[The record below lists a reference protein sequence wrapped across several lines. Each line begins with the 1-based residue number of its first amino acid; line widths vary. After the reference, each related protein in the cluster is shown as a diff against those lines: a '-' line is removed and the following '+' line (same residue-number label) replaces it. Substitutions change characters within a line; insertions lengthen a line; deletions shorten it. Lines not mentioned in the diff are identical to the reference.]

1 MIYFRNA
8 AENPPAPAV
17 VRTEKTRRTAGSPA
31 ELTHMSLTRAIA
43 GNTFV
48 QVSGKF
54 IGTLLGILTVA
65 VMTRHLGQAGY
76 GEFTTAISF
85 LQFFGI
91 LVDFGLTL
99 TMIRMIS
106 DAGAEESRVAS
117 NIFTLRLVSGLVFF
131 GAAAGIAQFFPYPP
145 SVKAG
150 IALGSLSFLGISLSS
165 VLVGIFQKKLAVRLA
180 ATAEVAGRLLLFLGV
195 LFAARLG
202 LSLLWVIGILVAS
215 NLLQLSLSLVFAQKL
230 VRVRPAFDLALWRE
244 IVRQSWPI
252 GVSIAF
258 NLVYLKG
265 DVIILSLY
273 RTQSEVGLYGAAYKI
288 LDVITIVP
296 AVFMGLVL
304 PVLTQAWSGGDSE
317 TFKRRLGRAFDFL
330 SLIALPLAVGT
341 QAVAADVMS
350 FVAGSAFAASGR
362 MLSILMLAGAMVFW
376 SGLFGHAVVAMG
388 LQKKMIWAY
397 GLDAAVSLVLYLA
410 LIPRYGAAGAA
421 WVTVF
426 SETFIALATAAA
438 VLYKMRGSVPLK
450 TFSRAL
456 AASAIMYAVIVPLH
470 QVHVLWR
477 VLIGMA
483 VYAGLLLAL
492 GVVTKDMLGQLRR
505 PKTA

>member
-1 MIYFRNA
+1 M
-8 AENPPAPAV
+8 
-17 VRTEKTRRTAGSPA
+17 AGPKA
-31 ELTHMSLTRAIA
+31 KPTHMSLTRAIA

-106 DAGAEESRVAS
+106 DAGADESRVAS

-131 GAAAGIAQFFPYPP
+131 GAAAGIAQLFPYPP
-145 SVKAG
+145 NVKAC

-180 ATAEVAGRLLLFLGV
+180 AMAEVAGRLLLFLGV

-202 LSLLWVIGILVAS
+202 LSLFWVIGILVMS
-215 NLLQLSLSLVFAQKL
+215 NLLQLMLSLVFAQKL
-230 VRVRPAFDLALWRE
+230 MRIRPAFDLALWRE

-265 DVIILSLY
+265 DVIVMSLY

-288 LDVITIVP
+288 LDVITIIP

-304 PVLTQAWSGGDSE
+304 PVLTQAWTAGDRES
-317 TFKRRLGRAFDFL
+317 FDRRLGRAFNFL
-330 SLIALPLAVGT
+330 SFIALPLAVGT
-341 QAVAADVMS
+341 QAVAADLMS
-350 FVAGSAFAASGR
+350 FVAGPAFAASGR
-362 MLSILMLAGAMVFW
+362 MLSVLMLAGAMVFW
-376 SGLFGHAVVAMG
+376 SGLFGHAVVALG
-388 LQKKMIWAY
+388 LQKKLIWAY
-397 GLDAAVSLVLYLA
+397 GFDAAISLLLYLV
-410 LIPRYGAAGAA
+410 LIPRYGATGAA

-438 VLYKMRGSVPLK
+438 VLYRTRKAVPLQM
-450 TFSRAL
+450 FGRAL
-456 AASAIMYAVIVPLH
+456 TASLIMYLALLPMH
-470 QVHVLWR
+470 SVHVLWR
-477 VLIGMA
+477 VLAGM
-483 VYAGLLLAL
+483 VIYAGLLWAF
-492 GVVTKDMLGQLRR
+492 GGVTKEMIGQLRR
-505 PKTA
+505 PKVA